1 MDSRLAAF
9 QDRLAGSEVG
19 QLIQNTCSAI
29 RARIRNKRGRRA
41 KPKALG
47 WEQKKEWAKE
57 RTEWTQQNHPTRR
70 ITTEKQKV
78 IAAWKSRWQAQET
91 QNQGIH
97 TQDYWDQIK
106 RPPDPTILQ
115 LHRNLQKAESAML
128 IQLRTGRTGLNHF
141 LHKAR
146 VPGHESDQCS
156 CGTRPETPR
165 HVLLHC
171 LHETERRTAL
181 KEAQGGQL
189 DFFQLLDTPKGAT
202 LATK

>member
-1 MDSRLAAF
+1 MIINPNFLRARQVYSAVVRPALAYGAAIWHSPTKDSNRKAQGLAAKLQSTQNKCLRVVAGAYRATPTRTLEVETHIPPIDLYLDSRLAAF

-57 RTEWTQQNHPTRR
+57 RTEWTQQNHPTRG

-78 IAAWKSRWQAQET
+78 IAAWKSRWQAQEA

-97 TQDYWDQIK
+97 TQDY
-106 RPPDPTILQ
+106 
-115 LHRNLQKAESAML
+115 
-128 IQLRTGRTGLNHF
+128 
-141 LHKAR
+141 
-146 VPGHESDQCS
+146 
-156 CGTRPETPR
+156 
-165 HVLLHC
+165 
-171 LHETERRTAL
+171 
-181 KEAQGGQL
+181 
-189 DFFQLLDTPKGAT
+189 
-202 LATK
+202 